1 MNRNHVILV
10 LLAIALAVAAYM
22 VLQRP
27 GEIGA
32 SGSTAAPLVTYDS
45 SAVDK
50 MEIHSSLGEVVL
62 EKQAGKWMVVK
73 PVRYLASEE
82 AVTSA
87 LGKGRSITL
96 ASMVSSNPEK
106 QSMFMVDS
114 SGTLVRMYEKEN
126 ERAAFWIGKP
136 SSTFRE
142 NYVRRE
148 GSNEVFLAT
157 ELLTPSFARRLDEW
171 REKKIFSM
179 EKESITSVGFRYGDT
194 TFTLALED
202 SIWRIGTQTA
212 QEAAVTSFL
221 GALTTFSTDDF
232 VDSAISSPP
241 RITATIE
248 VGGTQIRFHF
258 DKDTEKYHVQTS
270 ASPQWFD
277 VQSWRVNQLL
287 KRKKDFLATGT

>member
-1 MNRNHVILV
+1 MNRNHIILV
-10 LLAIALAVAAYM
+10 VLAIVLAGAAYM

-32 SGSTAAPLVTYDS
+32 SGSTAATIATYDS

-50 MEIHSSLGEVVL
+50 MEIRSTLGRVVL
-62 EKQAGKWMVVK
+62 EKQAGKWMVVE
-73 PVRYLASEE
+73 PVRYPASEE
-82 AVTSA
+82 AVTTA
-87 LGKGRSITL
+87 IGKGRAIAL
-96 ASMVSSNPEK
+96 ASLVSSNPEK
-106 QSMFMVDS
+106 QAMFMVDT
-114 SGTLVRMYEKEN
+114 SGTLVRIYEKEN
-126 ERAAFWIGKP
+126 QRAAFWIGKP

-142 NYVRRE
+142 NYVRRD

-171 REKKIFSM
+171 RDKKIFSM
-179 EKESITSVGFRYGDT
+179 DKEGITSVGFRYGDT

-221 GALTTFSTDDF
+221 GSLTAFSTDDF

-241 RITATIE
+241 RLTAAIDA
-248 VGGTQIRFHF
+248 GGTQMRFYF
-258 DKDTEKYHVQTS
+258 DKETEKYLVQTS
-270 ASPQWFD
+270 TSPQWFE
-277 VQSWRVNQLL
+277 VQSWRVNQVL
-287 KRKKDFLATGT
+287 KRKKDFLVTGT